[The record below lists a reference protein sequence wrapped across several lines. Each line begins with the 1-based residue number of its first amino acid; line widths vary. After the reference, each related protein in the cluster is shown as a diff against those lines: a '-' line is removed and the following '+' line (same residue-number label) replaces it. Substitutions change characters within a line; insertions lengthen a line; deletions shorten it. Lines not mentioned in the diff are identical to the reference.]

1 VVNPVE
7 VAVASLANSRKFLKF
22 STSRSVVL
30 EVRMRPNPVASTAV
44 EQLEDLRE

>member
-1 VVNPVE
+1 VVNPVA

-22 STSRSVVL
+22 FTSRSVVL
-30 EVRMRPNPVASTAV
+30 EVRTLPNPVASMAV